1 MFLFNGDTLF
11 SVRIVMTVIDI
22 ILRIYH
28 AVVVS
33 LTLNCS
39 NIMVTSDRKQK
50 NMIISQR
57 LHILNITLRK
67 KNFKLR

>member
-11 SVRIVMTVIDI
+11 SVRIVMTVIAI

-33 LTLNCS
+33 LTLNCT
-39 NIMVTSDRKQK
+39 NIMVKSDRKQK
-50 NMIISQR
+50 NMIISHR
-57 LHILNITLRK
+57 FI
-67 KNFKLR
+67 F